1 MCVCAYLLY
10 VIQYNWIILW
20 ASPLQ
25 NGNSFFRIGIFNVDV
40 ITVIGYA
47 IQDGFSLCVL
57 SAEHM
62 KPTLFE
68 NL

>member
-1 MCVCAYLLY
+1 MAVEYSQGY
-10 VIQYNWIILW
+10 RSINR
-20 ASPLQ
+20 LQ
-25 NGNSFFRIGIFNVDV
+25 STVDFPHGNSFFRIGIFNVDV

-57 SAEHM
+57 SAERM